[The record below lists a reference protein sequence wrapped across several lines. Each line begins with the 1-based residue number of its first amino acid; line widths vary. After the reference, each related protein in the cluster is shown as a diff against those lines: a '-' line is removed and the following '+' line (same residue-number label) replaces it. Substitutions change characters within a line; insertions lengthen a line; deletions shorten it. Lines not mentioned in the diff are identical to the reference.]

1 MYLKKKLNYLTFLL
15 SNLLIILTIINIIIA
30 SIKADITSNI
40 TCCLTNNVEIITRK
54 DHIITPNLQSLD
66 ILQHIIILKM
76 YKKHNKQ
83 CMLGKQFN
91 TGVSIKYIIFVIKP
105 ESPFKEIEFLN
116 ILVG

>member
-1 MYLKKKLNYLTFLL
+1 
-15 SNLLIILTIINIIIA
+15 
-30 SIKADITSNI
+30 
-40 TCCLTNNVEIITRK
+40 
-54 DHIITPNLQSLD
+54 
-66 ILQHIIILKM
+66 M

-116 ILVG
+116 ILVGQKKYIKNVTIIDIFEHKI